1 VDTTQ
6 IIRPTGSVRP
16 VPPRLAPIGK
26 ASYQGGPDP
35 SVMAGHWELPR
46 PSKHGGAIY
55 PRNDGK
61 VLWMVYRDRNGK
73 RIRESTN
80 TTDWQD
86 AQRKLR
92 ERLQA
97 RDDKILDVVRKG
109 ERLQFTDWADFFLE
123 NYSKPPIRA
132 EKTHEANER
141 ATSHLKEAF
150 EDRSIREITADDIE
164 LYLRRRLQC
173 RVKIKTGAGIVEKN
187 RLKPATVHQ
196 ELRVLRRMLNVAVR
210 KKLLPAN
217 PCNEVEF
224 PVKVKGLF
232 RPHYVTWTEQQ
243 RIEFQAPEYLRNVI
257 RIITETGLRV
267 YKELMPMK
275 KDQVDLE
282 NAVAWIP
289 DSKTPNGVAE
299 IPLTDLAL
307 DAFRDQIQ
315 ICATGPWLFPNEE
328 SSTGY
333 QKSLKTAW
341 RLTLRRATVPYFRI
355 YDLRSTY
362 ATRLSAGGVAD
373 EWVTQ
378 LLRQGDAKVFKKYSQ
393 MKREALKKI
402 NRNANE
408 GHLGSDTE
416 RAN

>member
-1 VDTTQ
+1 
-6 IIRPTGSVRP
+6 
-16 VPPRLAPIGK
+16 LA
-26 ASYQGGPDP
+26 
-35 SVMAGHWELPR
+35 R
-46 PSKHGGAIY
+46 PSKHDGSIY
-55 PRNDGK
+55 QRKDGK
-61 VLWMVYRDRNGK
+61 VLWMVYRDRSGK
-73 RIRESTN
+73 RIRESTF
-80 TTDWQD
+80 TEDWQE

-97 RDDKILDVVRKG
+97 RDEKVLDIVRKG
-109 ERLQFTDWADFFLE
+109 EQLQFADWVDFFLE
-123 NYSKPPIRA
+123 NYSKPPMRA

-141 ATSHLKEAF
+141 VGRHLKEAF
-150 EDRSIREITADDIE
+150 GDRSIREISADDIE
-164 LYLRRRLQC
+164 LYLRKRLQA
-173 RVKIKTGAGIVEKN
+173 RVQIKTRAGVVQKD

-217 PCNEVEF
+217 PCAGVEF

-232 RPHYVTWTEQQ
+232 RPHYMNWSEQQ
-243 RIEFQAPEYLRNVI
+243 RIEFRAPEYLRNII

-275 KDQVDLE
+275 KEQVDLE

-289 DSKTPNGVAE
+289 DSKTPNGIAE
-299 IPLTDLAL
+299 VPLTDLASE
-307 DAFRDQIQ
+307 AFREQIRISGSGQ
-315 ICATGPWLFPNEE
+315 WLFPNDE

-333 QKSLKTAW
+333 QKSLKTVW
-341 RLTLRRATVPYFRI
+341 RLTLRRAKIPYFRI

-393 MKREALKKI
+393 MKLQMKREALKKL
-402 NRNANE
+402 NRKANE
-408 GHLGSDTE
+408 GQEGFDTE
-416 RAN
+416 RTN

>member
-1 VDTTQ
+1 
-6 IIRPTGSVRP
+6 
-16 VPPRLAPIGK
+16 
-26 ASYQGGPDP
+26 
-35 SVMAGHWELPR
+35 
-46 PSKHGGAIY
+46 
-55 PRNDGK
+55 
-61 VLWMVYRDRNGK
+61 MVYRDRSGK

-80 TTDWQD
+80 TDDWQE

-97 RDDKILDVVRKG
+97 RDDKVLDIVRKG
-109 ERLQFTDWADFFLE
+109 EQLQFADWVDFFLE
-123 NYSKPPIRA
+123 NYSKPPMRA

-141 ATSHLKEAF
+141 VGRHLKEAF
-150 EDRSIREITADDIE
+150 GDRSIREISADDIE
-164 LYLRRRLQC
+164 LYLRRRLQA
-173 RVKIKTGAGIVEKN
+173 RVQIKTRAGVVQKD

-217 PCNEVEF
+217 PCAGVEF
-224 PVKVKGLF
+224 PIKVKGLF
-232 RPHYVTWTEQQ
+232 RPHYMNWSEQQ
-243 RIEFQAPEYLRNVI
+243 RIEFRAPEYLRNII

-267 YKELMPMK
+267 YKELMPMRK
-275 KDQVDLE
+275 EQVDLE

-289 DSKTPNGVAE
+289 DSKTPNGIAE
-299 IPLTDLAL
+299 VPLTDLASE
-307 DAFRDQIQ
+307 AFREQIRISGSGQ
-315 ICATGPWLFPNEE
+315 WLFPNDE

-333 QKSLKTAW
+333 QKSLKTVW
-341 RLTLRRATVPYFRI
+341 RLTLRRAKVPYFRI

-393 MKREALKKI
+393 MKLQMKREALKKL
-402 NRNANE
+402 NRKANE
-408 GHLGSDTE
+408 GQAGFATE
-416 RAN
+416 RPN

>member
-1 VDTTQ
+1 
-6 IIRPTGSVRP
+6 
-16 VPPRLAPIGK
+16 
-26 ASYQGGPDP
+26 
-35 SVMAGHWELPR
+35 
-46 PSKHGGAIY
+46 
-55 PRNDGK
+55 
-61 VLWMVYRDRNGK
+61 MVYRDRSGK

-80 TTDWQD
+80 TNDWQE

-97 RDDKILDVVRKG
+97 RDDKVLDIVRKG
-109 ERLQFTDWADFFLE
+109 EQLQFADWVDFFLE
-123 NYSKPPIRA
+123 NYSKPPMRA

-141 ATSHLKEAF
+141 VCRHLKEAF
-150 EDRSIREITADDIE
+150 GDRSIREISADDIE
-164 LYLRRRLQC
+164 LYLRRRLQA
-173 RVKIKTGAGIVEKN
+173 RVQIKTRAGVVQKD

-217 PCNEVEF
+217 PCAGVEF

-232 RPHYVTWTEQQ
+232 RPHYMNWSEQQ
-243 RIEFQAPEYLRNVI
+243 KVEFQAPEYLRNII

-275 KDQVDLE
+275 KEQVDLE
-282 NAVAWIP
+282 NAVVWIP
-289 DSKTPNGVAE
+289 DSKTPNGIAE
-299 IPLTDLAL
+299 VPLTDLASE
-307 DAFRDQIQ
+307 AFREQIR
-315 ICATGPWLFPNEE
+315 ISGSGPWLFPNED

-333 QKSLKTAW
+333 QKSLKTVW
-341 RLTLRRATVPYFRI
+341 RLTLRRAKVTYFRI

-393 MKREALKKI
+393 MKLQMKREALKKL
-402 NRNANE
+402 NRKANE
-408 GHLGSDTE
+408 GQAGFDTE
-416 RAN
+416 RPN